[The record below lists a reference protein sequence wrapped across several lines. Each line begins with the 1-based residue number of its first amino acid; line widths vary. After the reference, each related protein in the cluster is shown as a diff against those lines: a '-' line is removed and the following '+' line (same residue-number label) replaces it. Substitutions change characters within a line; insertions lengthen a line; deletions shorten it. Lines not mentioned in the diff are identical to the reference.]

1 MRWTS
6 LVGMRSTA
14 SRSTSMTVPLVV
26 LVLWAVVAVCL
37 GAGMVRTSQARTRP
51 ARPVDL
57 ALVLPRGIHDAGE
70 LTPEAVRAQLAA
82 ASSYWSE
89 QTRGAVRF
97 EVSATVGWYRSAHPC
112 ADGKALWAQA
122 AAHFRGSGDQGR
134 HLVIVVPATRAATAG
149 CGYGFGTQGQPSVS
163 DSAGGSAS
171 GGGTVFITNTV
182 PSLLAHELGHNLGL
196 GHASSVTCAGVQDG
210 RYLAGRWAGGCAVRE
225 YDDLFDVMGYS
236 SSGYGQGNL
245 NVVHLDHLG
254 LDPTAIRALGAGTSS
269 VAIPPLSNLDAA
281 GRGVKL
287 VDPAGAV
294 YYLEYRTATGRDA
307 AAPRTSLAARPGLRI
322 LRTDPRLAGA
332 AGSLELDATP
342 PVRVGGAPAAKDY
355 DRALPVG
362 GLFTSASGQVSV
374 RLDAANGSGAR
385 VTVHIRPGAK
395 ATLSKVG
402 PATTR
407 WPRDGLD
414 RRSRPSHRSV
424 GSQSAHSW

>member
-1 MRWTS
+1 MNGIGNPADCFIWQLISPIGERSGNLWTA
-6 LVGMRSTA
+6 LARAGY
-14 SRSTSMTVPLVV
+14 PLGFLVV

-37 GAGMVRTSQARTRP
+37 GAGIVRTSQARTRP

-134 HLVIVVPATRAATAG
+134 HLVLVVPATRAATAG
-149 CGYGFGTQGQPSVS
+149 CGYGFGTQGQPNVS
-163 DSAGGSAS
+163 DLAGGSAS

-196 GHASSVTCAGVQDG
+196 DHASSVTCAGVQDG
-210 RYLAGRWAGGCAVRE
+210 RYLAGRWAEGCAVRE
-225 YDDLFDVMGYS
+225 YDNLFDVMGYS

-245 NVVHLDHLG
+245 SVVHLDHLG
-254 LDPTAIRALGAGTSS
+254 LDPTAIRALDAGTSS

-307 AAPRTSLAARPGLRI
+307 
-322 LRTDPRLAGA
+322 
-332 AGSLELDATP
+332 TP

-374 RLDAANGSGAR
+374 RLDAATGSGAR
-385 VTVHIRPGAK
+385 VTVHIGPGAN
-395 ATLSKVG
+395 ATLSKV
-402 PATTR
+402 
-407 WPRDGLD
+407 
-414 RRSRPSHRSV
+414 
-424 GSQSAHSW
+424 